1 MNISAFKP
9 KTRLTLISFNGIA
22 MSVKTEIQ
30 VGEDYHETNTFKERG
45 KRKMFK
51 LRIDTSDLVFEGWD
65 LPIKLD
71 TETNICRGNACYNFV
86 TNEPEKL
93 KEFINTK
100 NLNDEFKNHAHI
112 LWIDKNDVENLL
124 FPELET
130 GHAVIQKL
138 KSKSNASLL
147 S

>member
-1 MNISAFKP
+1 MNTSALKP
-9 KTRLTLISFNGIA
+9 KTRLTLVTFNGIA
-22 MSVKTEIQ
+22 MSVKTEIE
-30 VGEDYHETNTFKERG
+30 VGEDYHETSTFKERG
-45 KRKMFK
+45 KRKLFK

-93 KEFINTK
+93 KEFIKTK
-100 NLNDEFKNHAHI
+100 NLNDEFKKHAHI
-112 LWIDKNDVENLL
+112 IWIDNNNNENLL

-130 GHAVIQKL
+130 SHAVVNKL
-138 KSKSNASLL
+138 KSKKNESLL